1 MKSEMILR
9 YNSCEN
15 RYLKINKIIINGF
28 NMTMSTFEKII
39 TSFLFG
45 ALFLFITIVFYS
57 CKTEEEVITDPGN
70 NNNQTKAII
79 SGQVVDQATG
89 FPVDSALVRI
99 FANKFSTIIY
109 TAADGQFAYQGEVNL
124 NEDLLVLAYK
134 QNYKLDSTRVV
145 VTNVQTVN
153 IPQIRLK
160 EISGGGTTVSGDPVS
175 IWLADITSTV
185 IGVKESG
192 SEETTRIIFVVQDSA
207 GIPVDEDHSVVVN
220 FFIGAGPGG
229 GEFLSPYSVETN
241 SQGRAAVNLT
251 SGTKAGTVQVIAR
264 ITHLSQVISSLPV
277 GVTIHGGLPD
287 FDHFSLAPAMLNFP
301 GYNIFGVT
309 NEIVAFVGDKYAN
322 PVRPETAVYFT
333 STGGIIEGS
342 TLTNNQGI
350 GSVQLIAALPR
361 PFHPTLGAG
370 FATVTASTIDENST
384 TISRETIV
392 LFSGIPQVSVTPTS
406 VWITNGGSQ
415 SFQYYVG
422 DQNGNPLA
430 GGTNVNVDIQG
441 TDVDVAGDVSFT
453 IPDTQSPSWTQFN
466 FIAYDT
472 RDTVNVPKPVTIRI
486 SADGPNGGA
495 FMTISGTSH

>member
-1 MKSEMILR
+1 MAI
-9 YNSCEN
+9 
-15 RYLKINKIIINGF
+15 
-28 NMTMSTFEKII
+28 STFEKIV

-57 CKTEEEVITDPGN
+57 CKSEEEIINDPGN
-70 NNNQTKAII
+70 NNNNNTTKALI

-99 FANKFSTIIY
+99 FANKFNTIIY

-124 NEDLLVLAYK
+124 NEDLLVLTYK
-134 QNYKLDSTRVV
+134 QSYKLDSTRVI
-145 VTNVQTVN
+145 VTNIENVN

-160 EISGGGTTVSGDPVS
+160 EISGGGTTTSGDPVS
-175 IWLADITSTV
+175 IYLAGITNTI

-192 SEETTRIIFVVQDSA
+192 SAETTRITFVVQDSS
-207 GIPVDEDHSVVVN
+207 GIPIDENHSVVVN
-220 FFIGAGPGG
+220 FLIGAGPGG

-241 SQGRAAVNLT
+241 AEGLAAVNLT

-264 ITHLSQVISSLPV
+264 ITHLSKVISSLPV

-287 FDHFSLAPAMLNFP
+287 YDHFSIAPVLLNFP
-301 GYNIFGVT
+301 GYNIFGIKD
-309 NEIVAFVGDKYAN
+309 EIVAFVGDKYAN

-342 TLTNNQGI
+342 TLTDDQGI
-350 GSVQLIAALPR
+350 GSVELIAALPR

-370 FATVTASTIDENST
+370 FATVTASTIDENSV

-392 LFSGIPQVSVTPTS
+392 LFSGIPQISVTPTNFD
-406 VWITNGGSQ
+406 IPNKGSQ

-430 GGTNVNVDIQG
+430 GGTSVSVNIQG
-441 TDVDVAGDVSFT
+441 TDVEVAGDISFT
-453 IPDTQSPSWTQFN
+453 IPDTQSPGWTQFG
-466 FIAYDT
+466 FVAFDT
-472 RDTVNVPKPVTIRI
+472 NDSVNVKPATIRI
-486 SADGPNGGA
+486 SADGPNGAA
-495 FMTISGTSH
+495 FVTISGTSR

>member
-1 MKSEMILR
+1 MKSESRLR

-15 RYLKINKIIINGF
+15 SFLEINKIIINRSI
-28 NMTMSTFEKII
+28 MTTLAFEKII

-57 CKTEEEVITDPGN
+57 CKTESDVIIDPGN
-70 NNNQTKAII
+70 NNNQTKALI

-89 FPVDSALVRI
+89 FPIDSALVRI
-99 FANKFSTIIY
+99 LGNKINTILY
-109 TAADGQFAYQGEVNL
+109 TAADGQFAYQGEVNV
-124 NEDLLVLAYK
+124 NEDLLILTYK

-145 VTNVQTVN
+145 VTNIQTVN
-153 IPQIRLK
+153 VPQIRLK
-160 EISGGGTTVSGDPVS
+160 EIAGGGTTVSGDPVS
-175 IWLADITSTV
+175 IWLAGITSTV

-192 SEETTRIIFVVQDSA
+192 SEETTRITFVVQDSA
-207 GIPVDEDHSVVVN
+207 GIPVDANHSVVVN
-220 FFIGAGPGG
+220 FLIGAGPGG

-241 SQGRAAVNLT
+241 AQGLAAVNLT
-251 SGTKAGTVQVIAR
+251 SGTKAGVVQVIAR
-264 ITHLSQVISSLPV
+264 ITHLSKVISSLPV

-287 FDHFSLAPAMLNFP
+287 YDHFSIAPVKFNFP

-342 TLTNNQGI
+342 TLTDDQGI
-350 GSVQLIAALPR
+350 GSVELIAALPR

-370 FATVTASTIDENST
+370 FATVTASTIDENS
-384 TISRETIV
+384 INIYRETIV
-392 LFSGIPQVSVTPTS
+392 LFSGVPQISITPTNILIENRS
-406 VWITNGGSQ
+406 SQ

-430 GGTNVNVDIQG
+430 GGTNVTVQVQG
-441 TDVDVAGDVSFT
+441 ENIDLLGETNFT
-453 IPDTQSPSWTQFN
+453 IPDTQSPAWTQFG
-466 FIAYDT
+466 FMAFDKDT
-472 RDTVNVPKPVTIRI
+472 ALVTRPVSITVRTQ
-486 SADGPNGGA
+486 GPNGGA
-495 FMTISGTSH
+495 FVTISGIAK